1 VPANEKKI
9 IFITGRIHPGESNSS
24 FLVHGLVDFLLSEDP
39 LAGYIRENTIV
50 KCVPMINIDG
60 VIAGYYRI
68 SLHKYDLNRMW
79 TSPDKV
85 LQPVVYETKRLIG
98 ELAASGKVVCYI
110 DFHGHSRLHGTFA
123 YGCPNDDDPEL
134 RDDEKTFPRVLSFLS
149 DAFAWNHCVFS
160 FPKERKAASRI
171 VVRTEFNVV
180 NSFTIESS
188 FGGIGAG
195 PRAGLLYDEPL
206 WKELGEKCG
215 AGIYHLL
222 RQDESPLISYVE
234 HELSFLSPRPLPL
247 GGPEIQEVPVRFAE
261 ETLSERPSARR
272 GKIGQN
278 MFFMKRPNSFLQCDP
293 TRIATESTGITSP
306 QWAQLQFLLG

>member
-1 VPANEKKI
+1 V
-9 IFITGRIHPGESNSS
+9 
-24 FLVHGLVDFLLSEDP
+24 
-39 LAGYIRENTIV
+39 
-50 KCVPMINIDG
+50 
-60 VIAGYYRI
+60 
-68 SLHKYDLNRMW
+68 
-79 TSPDKV
+79 
-85 LQPVVYETKRLIG
+85 IG
-98 ELAASGKVVCYI
+98 ELATSRTVACYI
-110 DFHGHSRLHGTFA
+110 DFHEHSRQHGTFA
-123 YGCPNDDDPEL
+123 YGCPNDDDPQL
-134 RDDEKTFPRVLSFLS
+134 RDDEKTFTRVLAFLS

-247 GGPEIQEVPVRFAE
+247 ANQDRPEVPVRFADE
-261 ETLSERPSARR
+261 PLSERPSARR

-278 MFFMKRPNSFLQCDP
+278 MFFMKRPNSFFACDAEG
-293 TRIATESTGITSP
+293 IATESRGITSP
-306 QWAQLQFLLG
+306 QWAQLQFMLG